1 MYSNVWISLK
11 KLGYFV
17 CRKNNMEEIQKK
29 ISQLSNELNEH
40 NHLYYIGDAPVI
52 TDFKFDQMLSELQD
66 LEKQYPQFKDPNS
79 PTQRVGGGVTKFF
92 DTIEHRYPMYSLSN
106 TYSKD
111 ELVQWETRIRKILG
125 VDTEIC
131 YTCELKFDG
140 ASISL
145 TYENGALVQALTRGD
160 GVQGD
165 AITTNVKTINSIP
178 LKLKGNYPKFFEI
191 RGEIILPWMGFHKM
205 NEKRAELGE
214 PLYSNPRNTASGSL
228 KLQDSSLVAERPLI
242 CFFYALAAD
251 QLMIDSQ
258 FEALK
263 KAREWGFK
271 VPDSA
276 SLAHSIDEV
285 FEFIT
290 EWDEKRKSLP
300 YEIDGIVIKVN
311 QLNQQNKLG
320 FTAKAPRWAMAY
332 KYQAQQAST
341 VLLEVQYQ
349 VGRTGAITP
358 VAILKPVLISG
369 TIVKRASL
377 HNQDQIEK
385 LGLRIGDTVFVE
397 KGGEI
402 IPKIIGIDQ
411 DKRASFKEEISFISN
426 CPECKYPLTREVGEV
441 QHYCKNEIA
450 CPPQQIGKIQHFI
463 GRKAMNIEG
472 LGGETVSLLFHEG
485 LLSNIADL
493 YRLKKEKILPL
504 ERMAEKSV
512 NNLFEGIGKSKDKPF
527 SKVLFGLGIRY
538 VGETVAKRLA
548 KAFGSMNALM
558 GATAEAM
565 TETEEIGG
573 RIAESV
579 VKYFSKSS
587 NIEVIKVLSSSGL
600 QMEEAQNLNKPH
612 SIFKGKKFVVS
623 GVFEHYSR
631 EGIKSE
637 IESFGGII
645 ISSVS
650 SKTNFLVAGD
660 GTGPSKKTK
669 AVDLKIPI
677 LNEKDFLNL
686 KEQGI

>member
-1 MYSNVWISLK
+1 
-11 KLGYFV
+11 
-17 CRKNNMEEIQKK
+17 MEEIQKK

-242 CFFYALAAD
+242 CFLYALAAD

-512 NNLFEGIGKSKDKPF
+512 NNLFEGIGKSKNKPF

-669 AVDLKIPI
+669 AIDLKIPI

>member
-1 MYSNVWISLK
+1 
-11 KLGYFV
+11 
-17 CRKNNMEEIQKK
+17 MEEIQKK

-242 CFFYALAAD
+242 CFLYALAAD

-311 QLNQQNKLG
+311 QFNQQNKLG

-402 IPKIIGIDQ
+402 IPKIIGIDH

-463 GRKAMNIEG
+463 GRKAMDIEG

-512 NNLFEGIGKSKDKPF
+512 NNLFEGIGKSKNKPF

-669 AVDLKIPI
+669 AIDLKIPI

>member
-1 MYSNVWISLK
+1 
-11 KLGYFV
+11 
-17 CRKNNMEEIQKK
+17 MEEIQKK

-40 NHLYYIGDAPVI
+40 NHLYYIEDAPVI

-512 NNLFEGIGKSKDKPF
+512 NNLFEGIGKSKNKPF

>member
-1 MYSNVWISLK
+1 
-11 KLGYFV
+11 
-17 CRKNNMEEIQKK
+17 MEEIQKK

-40 NHLYYIGDAPVI
+40 NHLYYIEDAPVI

-125 VDTEIC
+125 VDSEIC

-214 PLYSNPRNTASGSL
+214 TLYSNPRNTASGSL

-311 QLNQQNKLG
+311 QFNQQNKLG

-411 DKRASFKEEISFISN
+411 DKRASFKGEISFISN

-463 GRKAMNIEG
+463 GRKAMDIEG

-512 NNLFEGIGKSKDKPF
+512 NNLFEGIGKSKNKPF

-677 LNEKDFLNL
+677 LNEKDFLDL
-686 KEQGI
+686 KEQGT

>member
-1 MYSNVWISLK
+1 
-11 KLGYFV
+11 
-17 CRKNNMEEIQKK
+17 MEEIQKK

-40 NHLYYIGDAPVI
+40 NHLYYIEDAPVI

-125 VDTEIC
+125 VDSEIC

-242 CFFYALAAD
+242 CFLYALAAD

-311 QLNQQNKLG
+311 QFNQQNKLG

-402 IPKIIGIDQ
+402 IPKIIGIDH

-463 GRKAMNIEG
+463 GRKAMDIEG

-512 NNLFEGIGKSKDKPF
+512 NNLFEGIGKSKNKPF

-558 GATAEAM
+558 GATIEAL

-669 AVDLKIPI
+669 AIDLKIPI
-677 LNEKDFLNL
+677 LNEKDFLKL

>member
-1 MYSNVWISLK
+1 
-11 KLGYFV
+11 
-17 CRKNNMEEIQKK
+17 MEEIQKK

-40 NHLYYIGDAPVI
+40 NHLYYIEDAPVI

-125 VDTEIC
+125 VDSEIC

-242 CFFYALAAD
+242 CFLYALAAD

-311 QLNQQNKLG
+311 QFNQQNKLG

-411 DKRASFKEEISFISN
+411 YKRASFKEEISFISN

-463 GRKAMNIEG
+463 GRKAMDIEG

-512 NNLFEGIGKSKDKPF
+512 NNLFEGIGKSKNKPF

-669 AVDLKIPI
+669 AIDLKIPI
-677 LNEKDFLNL
+677 LNEKDFLNI

>member
-1 MYSNVWISLK
+1 
-11 KLGYFV
+11 
-17 CRKNNMEEIQKK
+17 MEEIQKK

-40 NHLYYIGDAPVI
+40 NHLYYIEDAPVI

-242 CFFYALAAD
+242 CFLYALAAD

-311 QLNQQNKLG
+311 QFNQQNKLG

-463 GRKAMNIEG
+463 GRKAMDIEG

-512 NNLFEGIGKSKDKPF
+512 NNLFEGIGKSKNKPF

-669 AVDLKIPI
+669 AIDLKIPI

>member
-1 MYSNVWISLK
+1 
-11 KLGYFV
+11 
-17 CRKNNMEEIQKK
+17 MEEIKKK

-40 NHLYYIGDAPVI
+40 NHLYYIEDAPVI
-52 TDFKFDQMLSELQD
+52 TDFKFDQMLSELKD

-92 DTIEHRYPMYSLSN
+92 ETIVHRYPMYSLSN

-125 VDTEIC
+125 VDTEIS

-242 CFFYALAAD
+242 CFLYALAAD

-311 QLNQQNKLG
+311 QFNQQNKLG

-341 VLLEVQYQ
+341 ELLEVQYQ

-411 DKRASFKEEISFISN
+411 DKRASLKEEFFFISN

-463 GRKAMNIEG
+463 GRKAMDIEG
-472 LGGETVSLLFHEG
+472 LGGETVSLLFHQG

-512 NNLFEGIGKSKDKPF
+512 NNLFEGIGKSKNKPF

-538 VGETVAKRLA
+538 VGETAAKRLA

-558 GATAEAM
+558 GATTEAL

-669 AVDLKIPI
+669 AIDLKIPI